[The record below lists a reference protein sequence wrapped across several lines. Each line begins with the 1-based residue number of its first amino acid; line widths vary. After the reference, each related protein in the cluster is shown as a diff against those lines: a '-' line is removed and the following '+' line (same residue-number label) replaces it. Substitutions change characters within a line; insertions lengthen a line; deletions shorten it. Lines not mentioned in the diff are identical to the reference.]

1 MRLQGKITRWKEDQG
16 YGFVEQN
23 GTGQQAFVHISA
35 FAVRG
40 RRPVEGDLITYEVT
54 RDKQNRL
61 RAAQIRF
68 VEAADTQVAHTLHNT
83 LAVAAGGGFLVAL
96 AVLFFTGHVPFWLV
110 VGDVLL
116 SLLTFI
122 VYGVDKSAALR
133 QMYRV
138 PENTLHLL
146 ALLGGW
152 PGASL
157 AQRLFRHKTRKTAFL
172 VMFYLCLFVNTGVTG
187 WYFLYR

>member
-23 GTGQQAFVHISA
+23 GTGQRAFVHISA
-35 FAVRG
+35 FATRG
-40 RRPVEGDLITYEVT
+40 KRPVDGDLITYAVT
-54 RDKQNRL
+54 KDTQNRL
-61 RAAQIRF
+61 RAEQVRF
-68 VEAADTQVAHTLHNT
+68 VHATTTEAPHTLHNT
-83 LAVAAGGGFLVAL
+83 LAVLAGGGFIAAL

-110 VGDVLL
+110 IGDVLL

-152 PGASL
+152 PGATL

-172 VMFYLCLFVNTGVTG
+172 VMFYLCLLVNTGVTG
-187 WYFLYR
+187 WYCFYR